1 MTDLVQAFYKAATG
15 KITPQSE
22 ERLDTCLKCEHKKE
36 AFTKFIDFKIEK
48 AIGLACGLCSCPL
61 ASKIFSVK
69 KCEKWKI

>member
-1 MTDLVQAFYKAATG
+1 MTDLIQAFYKAATG